1 MRNSKRILFSN
12 IDPLLFGI
20 YLVLVFFGL
29 ATIYSSSFSEEF
41 SNLFSFEKEYGR
53 QVVFIG
59 VSLLLGLGVFN
70 LDKDFFFRYSF
81 IFYLVILLLLVGV
94 LFTPPINGAR
104 SWFSIGPFSLQP
116 SEFAKYATSLT
127 LAQYMSLPTT
137 RLKSFSTRLLILAMI
152 GLPAGLIIL
161 QPDAGTL
168 LVFIS
173 FIFVFY
179 REGLSGGI
187 LLFAVYAIGL
197 GIITLFYQNTFIG
210 IPFSENKLE
219 ANYFIIIVL
228 TVLAFLFWWMIQF
241 FVRPRYRTRQY
252 FNLIGAYTVS
262 LAIILSANWAFN
274 NVLEDRHR
282 DRIEILF
289 GKKIDRQGAGYNIY
303 QAMSAVGSGGFF
315 GKGYKDGTLSND
327 QFKHVPEQSTDFIF
341 CSLSEEWGFFGSFIV
356 ILLFLGLIV
365 KIILIAERQ
374 RSQFTRIYAYCAAGI
389 FFFHFMINIGMVIG
403 LAPVIGIPLPFFS
416 YGGSSII
423 SFSLIIFTLLK
434 LDAERLDIF
443 R

>member
-1 MRNSKRILFSN
+1 MRGSRTHIIYN
-12 IDPLLFGI
+12 IDPLLVII
-20 YLVLVFFGL
+20 YLVLVIFGL
-29 ATIYSSSFSEEF
+29 MTIYSASYNEAFPS
-41 SNLFSFEKEYGR
+41 LFSFDKEYGK
-53 QVVFIG
+53 QVIWIV
-59 VSLLLGLGVFN
+59 VSLLLGLAVLN
-70 LDKDFFFRYSF
+70 LDKDFFIKYSF
-81 IFYLVILLLLVGV
+81 VLYAVVFLLLIGV
-94 LFTPPINGAR
+94 LFTRPINGAR
-104 SWFSIGPFSLQP
+104 SWFAIGPFSLQP
-116 SEFAKYATSLT
+116 SEFAKYATSLL

-137 RLKSFSTRLLILAMI
+137 KLKELSSRIVVFFIIA
-152 GLPAGLIIL
+152 LPAGLIIL

-187 LLFAVYAIGL
+187 LLFSVYAIGL
-197 GIITLFYQNTFIG
+197 GVITLFYQDSYISLPFI
-210 IPFSENKLE
+210 ENPVE
-219 ANYFIIIVL
+219 SNYFIIGILTLLVL
-228 TVLAFLFWWMIQF
+228 IFWWMIQF
-241 FVRPRYRTRQY
+241 FVRPRYRNKQY
-252 FNLIGAYTVS
+252 LNLFGAYAIS
-262 LAIILSANWAFN
+262 IAIILSANWVFN
-274 NVLEDRHR
+274 NVLQDRHR

-289 GKKIDRQGAGYNIY
+289 GKKLDRQGAGYNIF
-303 QAMSAVGSGGFF
+303 QALSAVGSGGFS

-341 CSLSEEWGFFGSFIV
+341 CSLSEEWGFIGSTLVIV
-356 ILLFLGLIV
+356 LFMALII
-365 KIILIAERQ
+365 KIVLIAERQ
-374 RSQFTRIYAYCAAGI
+374 RAQFTRIYAYCVAGI

-403 LAPVIGIPLPFFS
+403 VAPVIGIPLPFFS

>member
-1 MRNSKRILFSN
+1 MRNSKGTLFSN
-12 IDPLLFGI
+12 IDPILFALYLL
-20 YLVLVFFGL
+20 LMFFGL
-29 ATIYSSSFSEEF
+29 ATIYSSSYSEEF
-41 SNLFSFEKEYGR
+41 PNLFSFEKEYGR

-59 VSLLLGLGVFN
+59 VSLLLGIGILN

-81 IFYLVILLLLVGV
+81 IFYLIVLLLLIGV

-137 RLKSFSTRLLILAMI
+137 RLKSISTRFLILLMI
-152 GLPAGLIIL
+152 AIPAGLIIL

-187 LLFAVYAIGL
+187 LLFGVYAIGL
-197 GIITLFYQNTFIG
+197 AVITLFYQNTFIN

-228 TVLAFLFWWMIQF
+228 TFFALIFWWMIQF
-241 FVRPRYRTRQY
+241 LVRPRYRARQY
-252 FNLIGAYTVS
+252 VNLIAAYAVS
-262 LAIILSANWAFN
+262 VTIILSASWVFQNIF
-274 NVLEDRHR
+274 EDRHR

-303 QAMSAVGSGGFF
+303 QAMSAVGSGGFI
-315 GKGYKDGTLSND
+315 GKGYRDGTLSND

-341 CSLSEEWGFFGSFIV
+341 CSLSEEWGFVGSLLM
-356 ILLFLGLIV
+356 ILLFMGLIV

-374 RSQFTRIYAYCAAGI
+374 RSQFTRIFAYCAAGI

>member
-1 MRNSKRILFSN
+1 MRSSKASLLSN
-12 IDPLLFGI
+12 IDPVLFFI
-20 YLVLVFFGL
+20 YIALMLFGL
-29 ATIYSSSFSEEF
+29 ATIYSSSYTSEYP
-41 SNLFSFEKEYGR
+41 SLFSFDKEYGR
-53 QVVFIG
+53 QVVFIC
-59 VSLLLGLGVFN
+59 VSLLLGVGVFN

-81 IFYLVILLLLVGV
+81 VFYGIVLILLVGV

-127 LAQYMSLPTT
+127 MAQYMSLPTT
-137 RLKSFSTRLLILAMI
+137 KLKSWSTRFLILLMI
-152 GLPAGLIIL
+152 GFPAALIVL

-168 LVFIS
+168 LVFVS

-179 REGLSGGI
+179 REGLSGGF

-197 GIITLFYQNTFIG
+197 GVITLFYQNTSFT
-210 IPFSENKLE
+210 IPFTEKNIES
-219 ANYFIIIVL
+219 NYFIIIVL
-228 TVLAFLFWWMIQF
+228 TFLALIFWWMIQF
-241 FVRPRYRTRQY
+241 FIRPRYRRLQY
-252 FNLIGAYTVS
+252 FNLIGAYAIS
-262 LAIILSANWAFN
+262 LTIILSANWTFN
-274 NVLEDRHR
+274 NILEDRHR

-303 QAMSAVGSGGFF
+303 QAMSAVGSGGFS
-315 GKGYKDGTLSND
+315 GKGYRDGTLSND

-341 CSLSEEWGFFGSFIV
+341 CSLSEEWGFLGSALVIV
-356 ILLFLGLIV
+356 LFMGLIV
-365 KIILIAERQ
+365 KVVLIAERQ
-374 RSQFTRIYAYCAAGI
+374 RSQYTRIYAYCVAGI

-416 YGGSSII
+416 YGGSSIM

-434 LDAERLDIF
+434 LDAERLDVF

>member
-1 MRNSKRILFSN
+1 MRGSRTHIIYN
-12 IDPLLFGI
+12 IDPLLVII
-20 YLVLVFFGL
+20 YLVLVIFGL
-29 ATIYSSSFSEEF
+29 MTIYSASYNDAFPS
-41 SNLFSFEKEYGR
+41 LFSFDKEYGK
-53 QVVFIG
+53 QVIWIV
-59 VSLLLGLGVFN
+59 VSLLLGLAVLN
-70 LDKDFFFRYSF
+70 LDKDFFIKYSF
-81 IFYLVILLLLVGV
+81 VLYAIVFLLLIGV
-94 LFTPPINGAR
+94 LFTRPINGAR
-104 SWFSIGPFSLQP
+104 SWFAIGPFSLQP
-116 SEFAKYATSLT
+116 SEFAKYATSLF

-137 RLKSFSTRLLILAMI
+137 KLKEFSSRIVVFFI
-152 GLPAGLIIL
+152 IVLPAGLIIL

-187 LLFAVYAIGL
+187 LLFSVYAIGL
-197 GIITLFYQNTFIG
+197 GVITLFYQDSYISLPFI
-210 IPFSENKLE
+210 ENPVE
-219 ANYFIIIVL
+219 SNYFIIGILTLLVL
-228 TVLAFLFWWMIQF
+228 IFWWMIQF
-241 FVRPRYRTRQY
+241 FVRPRYRNKQY
-252 FNLIGAYTVS
+252 LNLFGAYAIS
-262 LAIILSANWAFN
+262 IAIILSANWVFN
-274 NVLEDRHR
+274 NVLQDRHR

-289 GKKIDRQGAGYNIY
+289 GKKLDRQGAGYNIF
-303 QAMSAVGSGGFF
+303 QALSAVGSGGFS

-341 CSLSEEWGFFGSFIV
+341 CSLSEEWGFIGSTLVIV
-356 ILLFLGLIV
+356 LFMALII
-365 KIILIAERQ
+365 KIVLIAERQ
-374 RSQFTRIYAYCAAGI
+374 RAQFTRIYAYCVAGI

-403 LAPVIGIPLPFFS
+403 VAPVIGIPLPFFS